1 MEYEAIFIYCLA
13 ECVVNFAHIQDDPQ
27 SQMTHAE
34 IITFVMISTLY
45 YQCNMWLG
53 SISKSNFYSK
63 SLRKFCKLFL
73 INGINLKL
81 KHYTLDNPKKGY
93 RGKITRY

>member
-63 SLRKFCKLFL
+63 SLRKFCKVFL
-73 INGINLKL
+73 IYIERFVYKKFLLKGSVENCNLP
-81 KHYTLDNPKKGY
+81 T
-93 RGKITRY
+93 